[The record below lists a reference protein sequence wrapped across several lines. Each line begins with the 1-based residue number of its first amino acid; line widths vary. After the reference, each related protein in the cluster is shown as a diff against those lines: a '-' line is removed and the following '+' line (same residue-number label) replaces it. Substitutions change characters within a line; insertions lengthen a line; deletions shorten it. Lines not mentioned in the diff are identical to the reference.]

1 MDGILERW
9 AKMDP
14 NATLAK
20 IRELMVTGEQRDFF
34 DLAWA
39 IEDLDKWLSSGGFP
53 PEAWR
58 HNR

>member
-1 MDGILERW
+1 
-9 AKMDP
+9 MDP

-20 IRELMVTGEQRDFF
+20 IRELMVSGEQKDFF
-34 DLAWA
+34 NLAWA

-58 HNR
+58 HAL